1 MILNT
6 TPTYLVDIIAAVV
19 AAVQSEVLGTIQ
31 ANETAVLNS
40 ASRIQKINYQYGHPR
55 ELIQTLSQNDLS
67 PQFNQLKYPL
77 IYLYMDFREQ
87 RGRTPGIYAD
97 TQLNFAICH
106 QTEGDYK
113 AADRYVNVF
122 KPVLYPIYYSLMK
135 QLTKSPLTVQGDQDM
150 LQHDK
155 WDRMFWGTSKVVGGG
170 GTDRSYLNDFV
181 DAIEIQNLA
190 LKINYQPCVTPAYPQ
205 AAGS

>member
-1 MILNT
+1 MVIDHINCFAVQRQT
-6 TPTYLVDIIAAVV
+6 LVDKIQIRVIPGAISAVV
-19 AAVQSEVLGTIQ
+19 A
-31 ANETAVLNS
+31 
-40 ASRIQKINYQYGHPR
+40 RIDFLPPR
-55 ELIQTLSQNDLS
+55 N
-67 PQFNQLKYPL
+67 KRH
-77 IYLYMDFREQ
+77 LYMDFREQ